1 MTIGSHGP
9 CEGVGQGA
17 GACAGL
23 HHHTARSGGG
33 EVSRQGVCSLELQLE
48 ENHGDVCAVQDLCSM
63 GQALGPELGGRLE
76 KVGVRLIRFVI
87 KTRGLVGA
95 YEGPIGVV
103 TLVRDVQKLM

>member
-1 MTIGSHGP
+1 
-9 CEGVGQGA
+9 
-17 GACAGL
+17 
-23 HHHTARSGGG
+23 
-33 EVSRQGVCSLELQLE
+33 
-48 ENHGDVCAVQDLCSM
+48 M